1 MRPPLFSAVCHLVDE
16 RVGAELTPAAGSE
29 LVAQLMELILG
40 DPLNIRELPIKR
52 VGNYT
57 LQPERFITVLSEL
70 MPLHQE
76 HWGETEAY
84 RHGLQLNPDYE
95 YVAECEAR
103 GEYILLTARREGALV
118 GNYGLFLTRSH
129 HTRTLIASEDT
140 MFLQPD
146 HRVGRLFLSFSRY
159 GEDIARLLGA
169 SELRLTAKLENKVSE
184 MLPRMGYRHVANQ
197 FVKIL

>member
-1 MRPPLFSAVCHLVDE
+1 MRPALFPAICQLVDE
-16 RVGAELTPAAGSE
+16 RVGEELTPASGSK
-29 LVAQLMELILG
+29 LVSSVMDLILG
-40 DPLNIRELPIKR
+40 NALDISGLPTKR

-57 LQPERFITVLSEL
+57 LQPERFISVLGEL

-76 HWGETEAY
+76 HWQETEAY
-84 RHGLQLNPDYE
+84 RHGLMLNPDYE

-103 GEYILLTARREGALV
+103 GEYVLLTIRREGALV
-118 GNYGLFLTRSH
+118 GNYGLFFSRSH

-140 MFLQPD
+140 MYIQPD

-159 GEDIARLLGA
+159 GEDVSRALGA
-169 SELRLTAKLENKVSE
+169 KELRLTAKLENKVSE

-197 FVKIL
+197 FVKML